1 MEEQY
6 DSENLNQE
14 EPAAA
19 EQETKEEPVKGGESA
34 QAAEQETK
42 EEPAKGGESAQ
53 AVSSQKK
60 FSFKKLLLMS
70 ILPVLGSGIIR
81 ALGIFIFTT
90 PNKFAPGGLTGV
102 TVLLE
107 EVVGWNSGYFLLILN
122 VPIFFIAFFFL
133 GKREA
138 ILSTFSMLVSSGVLI
153 LFGIIKD
160 NWWPDFWQYGGNLEN
175 IGQRMLGA
183 IAGGI
188 FSGIALA
195 IMIKSCG
202 TSGGTTVLASLVNKK
217 FRNLSVSYLTAAFDA
232 LVVVASVFVYN
243 DGTFTSILDPVL
255 LAFVSL
261 FVASKVSDMILQ
273 GFKVAYKFEIITTHP
288 DEIAAEIIQKTHH
301 SVTKVEAEGMYSHE
315 GKSMLVCIIRKRQ
328 IAVIQRIIKNYP
340 DTFAYFTPA
349 SEVFGRFSK

>member
-1 MEEQY
+1 MEERP
-6 DSENLNQE
+6 DSESLNQE
-14 EPAAA
+14 ESAPV
-19 EQETKEEPVKGGESA
+19 EESTKEEPVAVEAA
-34 QAAEQETK
+34 QKPTVK
-42 EEPAKGGESAQ
+42 
-53 AVSSQKK
+53 KK
-60 FSFKKLLLMS
+60 FSFKKFLLLS
-70 ILPVLGSGIIR
+70 VLPVLSSGIIR

-122 VPIFFIAFFFL
+122 VPIFFIAYFFL

-138 ILSTFSMLVSSGVLI
+138 ILSTLSMLVSSGILI
-153 LFGIIKD
+153 LFGLIKD
-160 NWWPDFWQYGGNLEN
+160 HWWPDFWQYGGNLEN

-188 FSGIALA
+188 FAGIALA

-217 FRNLSVSYLTAAFDA
+217 FRNLSVSSLTAGFDA
-232 LVVVASVFVYN
+232 TVVVASIFVYN
-243 DGTFTSILDPVL
+243 EGTFTSVLNPVL

-261 FVASKVSDMILQ
+261 FVSSKMSDVILQ
-273 GFKVAYKFEIITTHP
+273 GFKTAYKFEIITDRP
-288 DEIAAEIIQKTHH
+288 QEIADEIMRQTHH
-301 SVTKVEAEGMYSHE
+301 SVTKLEAEGMYSHE

-328 IAVIQRIIKNYP
+328 IAALQRIIRKYP
-340 DTFAYFTPA
+340 GTFAYFTSA
-349 SEVFGRFSK
+349 SEVYGKFNK

>member
-1 MEEQY
+1 MEEQS

-14 EPAAA
+14 EPSA
-19 EQETKEEPVKGGESA
+19 TEESVATEESA
-34 QAAEQETK
+34 KAEEGQS
-42 EEPAKGGESAQ
+42 ESVPSVRPMNEKQ
-53 AVSSQKK
+53 K
-60 FSFKKLLLMS
+60 FSFKKFLLLS
-70 ILPVLGSGIIR
+70 VLPVLGSGLIR

-107 EVVGWNSGYFLLILN
+107 EVTGWNSGYFLLILN
-122 VPIFFIAFFFL
+122 IPIFFIAYFFL

-138 ILSTFSMLVSSGVLI
+138 ILSTLSMLVSSGLLI
-153 LFGIIKD
+153 LFGLIKD
-160 NWWPDFWQYGGNLEN
+160 YWWPDFWQYGGNLEN

-188 FSGIALA
+188 FAGIALA

-217 FRNLSVSYLTAAFDA
+217 FRNLSVSSLTAAFDA

-243 DGTFTSILDPVL
+243 DGTFTSVLNPVL

-261 FVASKVSDMILQ
+261 FVSSKMSDIILQ
-273 GFKVAYKFEIITTHP
+273 GFKVAYKFEIITNHP
-288 DEIAAEIIQKTHH
+288 EEIAAEIMRTTNH

-328 IAVIQRIIKNYP
+328 IAAIQRIIRKYP

-349 SEVFGRFSK
+349 SEVFGKFTK